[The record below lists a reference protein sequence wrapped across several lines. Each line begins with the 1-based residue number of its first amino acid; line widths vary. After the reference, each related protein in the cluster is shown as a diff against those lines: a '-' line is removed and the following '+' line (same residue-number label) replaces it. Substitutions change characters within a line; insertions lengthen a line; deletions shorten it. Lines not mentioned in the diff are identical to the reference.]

1 MKSVLNFMAETDILA
16 ESSGI
21 KDLEYLIQ
29 AYNPSTVGSRSD
41 FVKVAM
47 KSLGVTKGAAERYW
61 TTNKELIK
69 PNEDY
74 KPGMFVTVDY
84 GRQLDKFN
92 KEGGTRPHA
101 PAWSGTVIRNPG
113 SSGQQVSVA
122 SKTPKPKRSDM
133 FNNTNE
139 LSKDGVL
146 VLLQA
151 FNPAIRGA
159 KAEFVRHAVMYGRTE
174 KFAETFWKENSK
186 DVKPNTDY
194 KLGMDVTI
202 DYAIDVAHY
211 TKVGGPRPTK
221 PTRPDTHVNTPVQT
235 PSVAGVTSSDKQK
248 AGIIRYQARR
258 EDENATYTITY
269 NPEKNLVIAKNDLG
283 VQISLGNFHKDRR
296 LGTDGTTKAIRAA
309 VIAGLDEL
317 NKESLSLYKW
327 KRV

>member
-1 MKSVLNFMAETDILA
+1 MKSVLNFMSESDILS
-16 ESSGI
+16 ESSGV

-29 AYNPSTVGSRSD
+29 AFDPSKNGSRSE
-41 FVKVAM
+41 FITTAM
-47 KSLGVTKGAAERYW
+47 KSVGVTKGAAERYW
-61 TTNKELIK
+61 SANKGLIK

-101 PAWSGTVIRNPG
+101 PAWSGTVIKNIG
-113 SSGQQVSVA
+113 SSESKVTVA

-139 LSKDGVL
+139 ISKDGVL

-159 KAEFVRHAVMYGRTE
+159 KDEFVKHAVMYGRTE
-174 KFAETFWKENSK
+174 KFAELFWKEHSK
-186 DVKPNTDY
+186 EIKPNTDY

-202 DYAIDVAHY
+202 EYAIDVAHY
-211 TKVGGPRPTK
+211 TKIGGPRPTK

-235 PSVAGVTSSDKQK
+235 AGVASTDTKNT
-248 AGIIRYQARR
+248 GIIRYQAYRDDNR
-258 EDENATYTITY
+258 TTYTITY
-269 NPEKNLVIAKNDLG
+269 NPEKNVVNAKNDVG
-283 VQISLGNFHKDRR
+283 VQLNLATFYKNNR
-296 LGTDGTTKAIRAA
+296 LGTADASKAIRAA
-309 VIAGLDEL
+309 VVAGLDEL
-317 NKESLSLYKW
+317 NKESLSLYTW
-327 KRV
+327 KKV